1 MKKLFLSIVVL
12 GLVLSGNAYAEKVL
26 YCVDKL
32 ITGMEGDYSQQ
43 KNYTEEKFVVK
54 IDLENKRL
62 IIDGV
67 IYNQI
72 GDEKLSIF
80 FNDLGRIIR
89 LHSGNNKK
97 VSYHR
102 SSIFGMSDAIY
113 IANGECSMF

>member
-1 MKKLFLSIVVL
+1 MKKLLGIVVL
-12 GLVLSGNAYAEKVL
+12 GLFLSGNVYAEKVL

-89 LHSGNNKK
+89 LYSGNNKK

-113 IANGECSMF
+113 IANGERSMF